1 MQTLRYD
8 FWRLNW
14 MMSLCNS
21 TFSAFWVTKATLTLT
36 FKIKMWASTETSL
49 IISFHLTVTTSKTS
63 TQIYNKCK
71 HWDMI
76 SLIILKIWNIK
87 AIIYDSWRPH
97 NLRIQIFGNKCK
109 NMWHLGWWQ
118 MACCKRTT
126 HSFSTLICT
135 IWWKERLNGLGTQ
148 GHLSQSLGPCINV

>member
-1 MQTLRYD
+1 
-8 FWRLNW
+8 
-14 MMSLCNS
+14 
-21 TFSAFWVTKATLTLT
+21 
-36 FKIKMWASTETSL
+36 MWASTETSL
-49 IISFHLTVTTSKTS
+49 TISFHLIVTTSKTS

-76 SLIILKIWNIK
+76 FGAWTERWACVILENALIILKICNIK

-109 NMWHLGWWQ
+109 NMWHLRWWQ
-118 MACCKRTT
+118 IVCCKRTT